1 MTSFSRLKPRDV
13 IAADEFGE
21 THAFHR
27 IERAFVRTE
36 TVFVL
41 DGEIVLRKQGG
52 CIETSDE

>member
-1 MTSFSRLKPRDV
+1 MTSFSRLNPREV
-13 IAADEFGE
+13 IAADEFE
-21 THAFHR
+21 AR